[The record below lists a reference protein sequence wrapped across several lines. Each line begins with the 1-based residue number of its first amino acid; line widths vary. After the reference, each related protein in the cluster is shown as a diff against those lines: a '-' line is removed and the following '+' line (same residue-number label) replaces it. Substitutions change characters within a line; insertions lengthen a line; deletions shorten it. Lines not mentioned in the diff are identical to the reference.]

1 MNTKPFS
8 RVERV
13 EQELLKIINQIL
25 SKDIDLRKYGF
36 LTFSSI
42 KMTADLK
49 HANVFYSII
58 NPTKDIELIDKEL
71 NEMVPIFRKN
81 IASQIKLKFMPTLR
95 FIYDN
100 SFEEFEK
107 ITGVGALMNTSF
119 NIHGE
124 SIVGTPHDAIDTF
137 LRCGLDHLFIGSW
150 LISKTKN

>member
-8 RVERV
+8 RIERV

-49 HANVFYSII
+49 HANIFYSII
-58 NPTKDIELIDKEL
+58 NPAKDIELIDKEL
-71 NEMVPIFRKN
+71 NEMVPIFRKH
-81 IASQIKLKFMPTLR
+81 IASQIKLKFMPTLK

-107 ITGVGALMNTSF
+107 INK
-119 NIHGE
+119 
-124 SIVGTPHDAIDTF
+124 
-137 LRCGLDHLFIGSW
+137 
-150 LISKTKN
+150 LINKIN

>member
-13 EQELLKIINQIL
+13 EQELLKIVNQIL
-25 SKDIDLRKYGF
+25 LKDVDLRKYGF

-49 HANVFYSII
+49 HTNIFYSII
-58 NPTKDIELIDKEL
+58 NPTKEIELIDR
-71 NEMVPIFRKN
+71 NDMVPLFRKHV
-81 IASQIKLKFMPTLR
+81 AAQIRLKFTPTLK

-107 ITGVGALMNTSF
+107 IN
-119 NIHGE
+119 N
-124 SIVGTPHDAIDTF
+124 
-137 LRCGLDHLFIGSW
+137 
-150 LISKTKN
+150 LISKIN

>member
-1 MNTKPFS
+1 VNIKPFS

-13 EQELLKIINQIL
+13 EQELLKIVNQIL

-49 HANVFYSII
+49 HANIFYSII
-58 NPTKDIELIDKEL
+58 NPTKEIELINTEL
-71 NEMVPIFRKN
+71 NNMVPLFRKHV
-81 IASQIKLKFMPTLR
+81 AAQIRLKFTPTLK

-107 ITGVGALMNTSF
+107 IN
-119 NIHGE
+119 N
-124 SIVGTPHDAIDTF
+124 
-137 LRCGLDHLFIGSW
+137 
-150 LISKTKN
+150 LINKIN

>member
-1 MNTKPFS
+1 MNIKPFS

-13 EQELLKIINQIL
+13 EQELLKIVNQIL

-49 HANVFYSII
+49 HANIFYSII
-58 NPTKDIELIDKEL
+58 NPTIKKIIINTLL
-71 NEMVPIFRKN
+71 NDMVPLYRKHV
-81 IASQIKLKFMPTLR
+81 AAQIRLKFTPTLK

-107 ITGVGALMNTSF
+107 IN
-119 NIHGE
+119 N
-124 SIVGTPHDAIDTF
+124 
-137 LRCGLDHLFIGSW
+137 
-150 LISKTKN
+150 LINKIN

>member
-1 MNTKPFS
+1 VNTKPFS

-25 SKDIDLRKYGF
+25 SKDVDLRKYGF

-58 NPTKDIELIDKEL
+58 NPNKDIELIDKEL
-71 NEMVPIFRKN
+71 NEMVPIFRKH
-81 IASQIKLKFMPTLR
+81 IASQIKLKFMPTLK

-107 ITGVGALMNTSF
+107 INK
-119 NIHGE
+119 
-124 SIVGTPHDAIDTF
+124 
-137 LRCGLDHLFIGSW
+137 
-150 LISKTKN
+150 LINKIN